1 MNEALG
7 WLSAVL
13 AIVNKLED
21 AIGQLPRFEDG
32 KLIMPESQSL
42 KVAAG
47 LLDPAEVANALL
59 QSACKAAPVL
69 HSAIA
74 VAMAN
79 TQGQDHRRIKAAID
93 GVG

>member
-7 WLSAVL
+7 WLSAVI

-21 AIGQLPRFEDG
+21 AIGQLPRFEGG

-42 KVAAG
+42 KVAASMV
-47 LLDPAEVANALL
+47 DPASIANALL
-59 QSACKAAPVL
+59 QSACKADPVL

>member
-13 AIVNKLED
+13 EVVNKVE
-21 AIGQLPRFEDG
+21 AVIGELPRFAGG
-32 KLIMPESQSL
+32 KLIMPESQSA
-42 KVAAG
+42 KVAASMV
-47 LLDPAEVANALL
+47 DPASIANALL
-59 QSACKAAPVL
+59 QSACKADPML

>member
-7 WLSAVL
+7 WLSAVI

-47 LLDPAEVANALL
+47 LIDPAEVANSLL
-59 QSACKAAPVL
+59 SAAVAADPTL
-69 HSAIA
+69 HSALHIA
-74 VAMAN
+74 ALN
-79 TQGQDHRRIKAAID
+79 SQGVDRQRLQAALASKE
-93 GVG
+93 